1 MYIFFKKYSNS
12 VLATVLS
19 FLGSALALSGLVF
32 GTKEFLSGENAQ
44 SDVKIWIGMAIAGVI
59 LSLFS
64 KWLGERKILKTLK
77 KNVKEQNMEAN
88 IRASTELAVAI
99 YNKAPCKPVQKYIT
113 ELNPAAGEIIN
124 QKKSSK

>member
-1 MYIFFKKYSNS
+1 MLVFHKKYSNS

-19 FLGSALALSGLVF
+19 FLGSALALSGFVF
-32 GTKEFLSGENAQ
+32 GIKEFLSGENAQ
-44 SDVKIWIGMAIAGVI
+44 SDVEIWIGMAIAGVI